1 MLKQIINKLNSI
13 QITKSHENC
22 SACGLPIP
30 TCICEELNEFK
41 QQVNSN
47 VHIDI
52 LFHEKELSRNTN
64 TGRLIGLLNPDK
76 VSAHIW
82 NRTTPP
88 ENLLSIINNDQNRCY
103 LLFPP
108 DESQSTED
116 LEEKSNQES
125 NQIIGSELSKTIHL
139 IVIDG
144 TWQEACK
151 IVRKSSYLSEIQRLS
166 VKSDKASIF
175 TLRRNQKEGNL
186 CTAEA
191 IAEALKE
198 LEDHSMA
205 DILEKFT
212 ALYLERYEI
221 GRSGHGLK

>member
-1 MLKQIINKLNSI
+1 MLKQIINRLNSN

-30 TCICEELNEFK
+30 TCICEELNEFRK
-41 QQVNSN
+41 QVNSN
-47 VHIDI
+47 IHIDI

-64 TGRLIGLLNPDK
+64 TGRLIGLLNPEK

-88 ENLLSIINNDQNRCY
+88 ENLISIINNDLNRCY

-116 LEEKSNQES
+116 LEVKSNKES
-125 NQIIGSELSKTIHL
+125 NQTKVNELSKTIHI

-144 TWQEACK
+144 TWQEASK
-151 IVRKSSYLSEIQRLS
+151 IVRKSSYLSEIPRLS

-191 IAEALKE
+191 ITEALRE
-198 LEDHSMA
+198 LEEHSMA
-205 DILEKFT
+205 DILEKLT
-212 ALYLERYEI
+212 ALYLQRYEI
-221 GRSGHGLK
+221 GRSGHGL